1 MVKHATDH
9 ARKPEKPLTSRST
22 QASAPQSQH
31 FQRNSA
37 DEIIVS
43 LANAYENRRARQVTE
58 WERDQA
64 TRWQRAA

>member
-9 ARKPEKPLTSRST
+9 TRNPEKTLSSSST
-22 QASAPQSQH
+22 QASSQSQH
-31 FQRNSA
+31 FQRTSA
-37 DEIIVS
+37 DDIILS

-58 WERDQA
+58 WERTQA